1 MKQKAMISQP
11 MKGKTEEEI
20 VATRNRAVAELERRG
35 YEVENTLFTDE
46 WYKSENLTKHGFVQI
61 PLFFL
66 AYALLAMSQCHAVY
80 FCNGW
85 ENARGCK
92 IEHDAALAYGL
103 EVLYEC

>member
-35 YEVENTLFTDE
+35 YSVENTLLPDGL
-46 WYKSENLTKHGFVQI
+46 YDPENLTEQELARI
-61 PLFFL
+61 PLFGL
-66 AYALLAMSQCHAVY
+66 ALSLLAMSRCNTVY

-92 IEHDAALAYGL
+92 IEHDAALAYEL